1 MELQEIDKTVYKQK
15 QRKVALVL
23 CLIFAV
29 IGLGLSAVFRHYF
42 GNEDGSNTWVNL
54 SGVLLGAL
62 ITIGVFSR
70 FVTRPYYDELRYGWN
85 LKRQALKIQ
94 NHRHRWEKL
103 LEEKNETAAVVLAFY
118 YKATLQVQSLE
129 GNDFGYNDTKE
140 RENKFLLQCQEL
152 EVDADPSR
160 YSIDML
166 LMMK

>member
-29 IGLGLSAVFRHYF
+29 IGLSLSSLFRYYF
-42 GNEDGSNTWVNL
+42 GNADGSNTWVNL
-54 SGVLLGAL
+54 SGVLLGAA

-70 FVTRPYYDELRYGWN
+70 FVSRPYYDELRYAWN

-94 NHRHRWEKL
+94 NHRHRWEAL
-103 LEEKNETAAVVLAFY
+103 LEENNDTAAIVLAFY
-118 YKATLQVQSLE
+118 YKATLQIQGLE

-140 RENKFLLQCQEL
+140 RENKFLLQCQQLSL
-152 EVDADPSR
+152 EADADR